1 MSFGASM
8 TILPKRLVLVLRVQL
23 GLRKMEGDET
33 EWLAISKCYQ
43 YPKEPH
49 PWSEYKA
56 GIHTWANGCFPKL
69 KTILGAY
76 LARAACSNFV
86 ATIPFQGHRN
96 LANRRK
102 DQYASDG

>member
-1 MSFGASM
+1 M
-8 TILPKRLVLVLRVQL
+8 TDRWRYDFRRAQFSIA
-23 GLRKMEGDET
+23 DF
-33 EWLAISKCYQ
+33 AFN
-43 YPKEPH
+43 
-49 PWSEYKA
+49 KA
-56 GIHTWANGCFPKL
+56 GIHTWANGGFPKL